1 MEYCMVVKKKKVL
14 VSREFL
20 AMVAAG
26 KVRYVEG
33 PKIRLGRW
41 VLKKKKGEFIGC
53 EGEDKN

>member
-1 MEYCMVVKKKKVL
+1 MAARKKKIL
-14 VSREFL
+14 VSKEFL

-53 EGEDKN
+53 ESKDKD

>member
-1 MEYCMVVKKKKVL
+1 MVVKKKKVL